1 MTDEQWQHLCE
12 LDTRHQRQ
20 KYCRYLLIRKR
31 AKGEKKDRTEEIRA
45 AKKGTR
51 ERILAERAANDH
63 IVYGVGHNSLL
74 LRICRQTLNKW
85 RNRK

>member
-1 MTDEQWQHLCE
+1 MTDEQWQHLYE
-12 LDTRHQRQ
+12 LNTKHQRQ
-20 KYCRYLLIRKR
+20 KYCRYLLQRKY
-31 AKGEKKDRTEEIRA
+31 AKFEKKERA
-45 AKKGTR
+45 EQVRDTKKGTR

-63 IVYGVGHNSLL
+63 IVYGVGHNTLL